1 MRKIAV
7 FHGILARKVPR
18 IQFPRPI
25 FLPLIKHNI
34 SYFLYQNIQILMI
47 HFFGPRKRKIE
58 NDHFLEIYCTFPN
71 SPGKLKILLKVTKHL
86 NIMWQKFQRDR
97 NWLSYVS
104 NYPRVRIRKKFE
116 NSKKYPSRHNFFLR
130 LRDSYRPESGGIQFV

>member
-1 MRKIAV
+1 MCSWIILKNHRKVSNLFPGLILCGTVLNETLFTMHNENLKIRHSQHVSASKKFEKMRKIAL

-18 IQFPRPI
+18 LQFPRPI

-47 HFFGPRKRKIE
+47 HFFGPPKRKIE

-71 SPGKLKILLKVTKHL
+71 LPGKLKILLKVTKHL
-86 NIMWQKFQRDR
+86 NIMW
-97 NWLSYVS
+97 
-104 NYPRVRIRKKFE
+104 
-116 NSKKYPSRHNFFLR
+116 
-130 LRDSYRPESGGIQFV
+130 